1 MERQDLSST
10 YLGHHDLQSMISI
23 VNDNICTVITII
35 MIIIIVVSISGGI
48 YLAGCE
54 QDLWEA

>member
-35 MIIIIVVSISGGI
+35 MIIIIVSISGGI

-54 QDLWEA
+54 QDLWGA